1 MYISKRTSLK
11 KKKKNYIYIL
21 IKNKGNKNIE
31 LMGWTHM
38 L

>member
-1 MYISKRTSLK
+1 MYISKRTSL

-21 IKNKGNKNIE
+21 IKNKGNKNME